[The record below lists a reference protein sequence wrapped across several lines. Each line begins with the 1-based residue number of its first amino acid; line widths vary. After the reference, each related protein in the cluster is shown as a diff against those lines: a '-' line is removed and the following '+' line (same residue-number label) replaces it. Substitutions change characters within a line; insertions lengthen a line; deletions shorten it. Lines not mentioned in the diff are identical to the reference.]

1 MCGWC
6 EEVSPRK
13 AENDVVV
20 FYILGANG
28 ENRCGVCAGSSLR
41 NLEKVEI
48 DNVNFGLRRGCLS
61 YQPAS
66 PFALRQD
73 KNLKMLHFDQ
83 IVQLIADDLGAVEAK
98 LTEQTA
104 SEYSFVDMAVQ
115 HVVEGGGK
123 RLRPILVVLS
133 AKACGYEGPDAHT
146 LAAVVELIH
155 VASLVHD
162 DVLDEASIR
171 RGRETLQTKWGNKV
185 AVLVGD
191 YLHARVLAMLV
202 SRRADDPAMEILAD
216 TTQAM
221 CEGEVIHAYKSGDFD
236 ITVEE
241 YLKIISFKTGKLIA
255 ASCTL
260 GAHLGITD
268 ERQIAALTTYG
279 QQIGTAFQIID
290 DLLDFVEAPEKLGKN
305 AFGDLREGKLTFP
318 IIAARSRCDDV
329 EKTKLEHVL
338 NPHTDEAEAIAFV
351 QSLFQ
356 RYDVEPHCLTVAQTY
371 AERAKAALAALP
383 HSSARTALEQLADY
397 VVSRD
402 A

>member
-1 MCGWC
+1 M
-6 EEVSPRK
+6 
-13 AENDVVV
+13 
-20 FYILGANG
+20 
-28 ENRCGVCAGSSLR
+28 SSF
-41 NLEKVEI
+41 K
-48 DNVNFGLRRGCLS
+48 
-61 YQPAS
+61 
-66 PFALRQD
+66 
-73 KNLKMLHFDQ
+73 Q
-83 IVQLIADDLGAVEAK
+83 IVELIADDLSAVEAK

-133 AKACGYEGPDAHT
+133 AKVCGYEGHDAHT

-162 DVLDEASIR
+162 DVLDEAAIR

-191 YLHARVLAMLV
+191 YLHARVLSMLV
-202 SRRADDPAMEILAD
+202 ARRADDPAMAILAD

-236 ITVEE
+236 ISEAE

-260 GAHLGITD
+260 GAHLGTTD
-268 ERQIAALTTYG
+268 PQQVEALTVYG
-279 QQIGTAFQIID
+279 QEIGTAFQIVD
-290 DLLDFVEAPEKLGKN
+290 DLLDFTEDADKLGKN

-318 IIAARSRCDDV
+318 IIYARTVCNDD
-329 EKTKLEHVL
+329 EKQMLEKML
-338 NPHTDEAEAIAFV
+338 NPDTGEAEAIAFV
-351 QSLFQ
+351 DALFQ
-356 RYDVEPHCLTVAQTY
+356 RYGVETHCLKVAQTY
-371 AERAKAALAALP
+371 ADRAKAALAVLP
-383 HSSARTALEQLADY
+383 ETPARGALEQLADY

-402 A
+402 S

>member
-1 MCGWC
+1 M
-6 EEVSPRK
+6 
-13 AENDVVV
+13 
-20 FYILGANG
+20 
-28 ENRCGVCAGSSLR
+28 SSF
-41 NLEKVEI
+41 K
-48 DNVNFGLRRGCLS
+48 
-61 YQPAS
+61 
-66 PFALRQD
+66 
-73 KNLKMLHFDQ
+73 Q
-83 IVQLIADDLGAVEAK
+83 IVELITDDLSAVEAK

-133 AKACGYEGPDAHT
+133 AKVCGYEGRDAHT

-162 DVLDEASIR
+162 DVLDEAAIR

-191 YLHARVLAMLV
+191 YLHARVLSMLV
-202 SRRADDPAMEILAD
+202 SRRADDPAMAILAD

-236 ITVEE
+236 ISEAE

-260 GAHLGITD
+260 GAHLGTTD
-268 ERQIAALTTYG
+268 PQQVEALTIYG
-279 QQIGTAFQIID
+279 QEIGTAFQIVD
-290 DLLDFVEAPEKLGKN
+290 DLLDFTEDADKLGKN

-318 IIAARSRCDDV
+318 IIYARTVCNDD
-329 EKTKLEHVL
+329 EKQMLEKML
-338 NPHTDEAEAIAFV
+338 NPDTGEAEAIAFV
-351 QSLFQ
+351 DALFQ
-356 RYDVEPHCLTVAQTY
+356 RYGVETHCLKVAQTY
-371 AERAKAALAALP
+371 ADRAKAALAVLP
-383 HSSARTALEQLADY
+383 ETPARGALEQLADY
-397 VVSRD
+397 VVARD
-402 A
+402 S